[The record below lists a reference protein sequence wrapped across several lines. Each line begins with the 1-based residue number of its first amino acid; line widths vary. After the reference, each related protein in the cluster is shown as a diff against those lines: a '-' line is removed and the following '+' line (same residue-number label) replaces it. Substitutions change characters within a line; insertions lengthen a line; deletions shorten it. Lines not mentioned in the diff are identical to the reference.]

1 MALLERVTTLIRAN
15 LNDLIDK
22 AEDPEKMI
30 KQVIVDMENQYVQV
44 KTQVAIAIADLH
56 LLEKKKKEN
65 QDATDEWFHK
75 AERSVDQQQDDLAR
89 AALERYRGLQQIGSS
104 YGEQLADQETQV
116 QSLKNALHKLD
127 QKLAEA
133 KLKKDLLIARH
144 RRTQTAGRANQAEGA
159 MTGHANVGAFDR
171 MSDKVLRA
179 EAVVE
184 AHKELSGE
192 NIEDRFAQIERNDE
206 IERLLATIKERRALN
221 P

>member
-15 LNDLIDK
+15 LNDLIDR

-30 KQVIVDMENQYVQV
+30 KQVIVDMENQYLQV

-75 AERSVDQQQDDLAR
+75 AERAVDQLQDDLAR
-89 AALERYRGLQQIGSS
+89 AALERYRSLQQIGSG
-104 YGEQLADQETQV
+104 YGEQLADQEIQV
-116 QSLKNALHKLD
+116 QGLKNALQKLD

-159 MTGHANVGAFDR
+159 ITGHANSGAFDR

-192 NIEDRFAQIERNDE
+192 NIEDRFAHLERNEE

>member
-15 LNDLIDK
+15 LNDLIDR

-30 KQVIVDMENQYVQV
+30 KQVIVDMENQYLQV

-75 AERSVDQQQDDLAR
+75 AERAVDQQQDDLAR
-89 AALERYRGLQQIGSS
+89 AALERYRSLQQIGSG

-116 QSLKNALHKLD
+116 QGLKNALQKLD

-159 MTGHANVGAFDR
+159 MTGHAHSGAFDR

-192 NIEDRFAQIERNDE
+192 NIEDRFAHIERNEE
-206 IERLLATIKERRALN
+206 IERLLTSIKERRALN

>member
-1 MALLERVTTLIRAN
+1 MALLERVATLIRAN
-15 LNDLIDK
+15 LNDLIDR

-30 KQVIVDMENQYVQV
+30 KQVILDMENQYLQV

-56 LLEKKKKEN
+56 LLEKKRKEN
-65 QDATDEWFHK
+65 QEASDEWFHK
-75 AERSVDQQQDDLAR
+75 AEKAVDTQQDDLAR
-89 AALERYRGLQQIGSS
+89 AALERYRSVQQMGASF
-104 YGEQLADQETQV
+104 GEQLVDQEAQV
-116 QSLKNALHKLD
+116 RSLKAALQKLD

-159 MTGHANVGAFDR
+159 MSGQANAGAFNR
-171 MSDKVLRA
+171 MSEKVLRA

-184 AHKELSGE
+184 AHRELTGE
-192 NIEDRFAQIERNDE
+192 NVEERFAVLERNE
-206 IERLLATIKERRALN
+206 EVERLLAGIKERRALN

>member
-15 LNDLIDK
+15 LNDLIDR

-30 KQVIVDMENQYVQV
+30 KQVIVDMENQYLQV

-65 QDATDEWFHK
+65 QDTTDEWFHK
-75 AERSVDQQQDDLAR
+75 AERAVDQQQDDLAR
-89 AALERYRGLQQIGSS
+89 AALERYRSLQQIGSG

-116 QSLKNALHKLD
+116 QGLKNALQKLD

-159 MTGHANVGAFDR
+159 MTGHAHSGAFDR

-192 NIEDRFAQIERNDE
+192 NIEDRFTHIERNEE

>member
-15 LNDLIDK
+15 LNDLIDR

-30 KQVIVDMENQYVQV
+30 KQVIVDMENQYLQV

-65 QDATDEWFHK
+65 QDTTDEWFHK
-75 AERSVDQQQDDLAR
+75 AERAVDQQQDDLAR
-89 AALERYRGLQQIGSS
+89 AALERYRSLQQIGSG

-116 QSLKNALHKLD
+116 QGLKNALQKLD

-159 MTGHANVGAFDR
+159 MTGHAHSGAFDR

-192 NIEDRFAQIERNDE
+192 NIEDRFAHIERNEE

>member
-1 MALLERVTTLIRAN
+1 M
-15 LNDLIDK
+15 
-22 AEDPEKMI
+22 
-30 KQVIVDMENQYVQV
+30 
-44 KTQVAIAIADLH
+44 
-56 LLEKKKKEN
+56 
-65 QDATDEWFHK
+65 
-75 AERSVDQQQDDLAR
+75 DQLQDDLAR
-89 AALERYRGLQQIGSS
+89 AALERYRSLQQIGSG
-104 YGEQLADQETQV
+104 YGEQLADQEIQV
-116 QSLKNALHKLD
+116 QGLKNALQKLD

-159 MTGHANVGAFDR
+159 ITGHANSGAFDR

-192 NIEDRFAQIERNDE
+192 NIEDRFAHLERNEE